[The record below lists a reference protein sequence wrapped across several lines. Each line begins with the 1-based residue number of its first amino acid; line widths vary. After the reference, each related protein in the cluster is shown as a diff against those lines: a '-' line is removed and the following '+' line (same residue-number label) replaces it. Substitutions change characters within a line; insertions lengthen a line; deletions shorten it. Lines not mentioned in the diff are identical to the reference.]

1 MGSLCRRL
9 CGAAIVAIALTP
21 ASASAT
27 GLPDLLTGTGHGR
40 PFAVRP
46 AQIIY
51 TGDGSGVL
59 GGFSGHG
66 PLPRFG
72 ALKWTSWTQRQAL
85 GSGAVWLDDCMPNC
99 AQGTFHPYSV
109 TVRASDPRG
118 GHFTLLVLR
127 YHFEGKEVLD
137 KRVIE
142 KFGTSFQYG

>member
-1 MGSLCRRL
+1 MGRLCRGF
-9 CGAAIVAIALTP
+9 CGLVIVTLALVPAAG
-21 ASASAT
+21 AS
-27 GLPDLLTGTGHGR
+27 GLPGLLTGTGHGK

-66 PLPRFG
+66 ALPRFG
-72 ALKWTSWTQRQAL
+72 ALKSASWTQRQAQ
-85 GSGAVWLDDCMPNC
+85 GSGAVWLDDCTPNC
-99 AQGTFHPYSV
+99 AQGTFHRYAV
-109 TVRASDPRG
+109 TVHAADPRG
-118 GHFTLLVLR
+118 GHFTLLTLR
-127 YHFEGKEVLD
+127 YRFEGKEVLD

>member
-9 CGAAIVAIALTP
+9 CGVAIVALALAP
-21 ASASAT
+21 ASASAA
-27 GLPDLLTGTGHGR
+27 GLPGLLTGTGHGR

-51 TGDGSGVL
+51 TGDGSGIL

-72 ALKWTSWTQRQAL
+72 ALRWTFWTQRQAQ
-85 GSGAVWLDDCMPNC
+85 GSGAVWLDDCTPNC
-99 AQGTFHPYSV
+99 AQGAFHPYAV
-109 TVRASDPRG
+109 TVHASDPRG
-118 GHFTLLVLR
+118 GHFTLLTLR
-127 YHFEGKEVLD
+127 YRFEGKEVLD